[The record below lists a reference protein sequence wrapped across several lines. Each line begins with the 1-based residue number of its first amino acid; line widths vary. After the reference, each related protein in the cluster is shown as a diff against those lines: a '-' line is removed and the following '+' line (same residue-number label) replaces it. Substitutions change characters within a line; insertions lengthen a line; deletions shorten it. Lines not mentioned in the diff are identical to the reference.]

1 MSAVTLNP
9 ATNLFELSPSATVSS
24 FLASLSTPLST
35 ADLKAVG
42 DLARNSELRQ
52 ALVDDAADLFLRLD
66 QCAAVSSL
74 WARAV
79 ANLAFDAA
87 PVALACVARRFDSR
101 IRAALLSQARTKQTG
116 DDDDADDDDE
126 SVALIRSSVGALTNI
141 VAGIDDAAIDALFD
155 AELAQ
160 FLADR
165 VFAPLSTASL
175 DDVDHA
181 TVALALQLCHNALGS
196 GDAVRQRLREQS
208 LLDAIV
214 ALSKRLLGNAQ
225 LVADDELGSWYAK
238 LFALLGEL
246 VESPAFVD
254 VLVELSEPLARAASL
269 PPASLLA
276 TEQNDDDPRFLA
288 ASLLMTGASHSQAH
302 REALF
307 RASGWKAVA
316 FQLLGSET
324 VLHRKVRPS
333 LVKALAEL
341 SLADSLADE
350 LLDGGDLMRLVDI
363 ALESAVP
370 DVRVSA
376 AIAVGNVA
384 RTDARAQRL
393 LVEFGAVD
401 RLIGLVNAK
410 RDVAPDMRVPHAAV
424 GALSN
429 LAVSP
434 ANKLRLGQHATLF
447 ACLKQWLE
455 IPNALVQFAV
465 VLLLRSLA
473 GERQSRAQML
483 QHELLE
489 ALSTVASAAGYVQ
502 DDSAGTMTVE
512 GEAEPRHFND
522 DEANDGKVRDMR
534 VQYECARVLARLC
547 APAALNDGDAA
558 ARVVGAAD
566 VARVGAAKHFGML
579 AQTDLVPLQAEGLV
593 ALRDL
598 LAVDAS
604 LLPLAQAAARRV
616 LDSDP
621 VARVEATPESAA
633 PSPQHRQAEQR
644 LARVAAQTAG
654 ELLAATSREA

>member
-1 MSAVTLNP
+1 MSVTLNP

-42 DLARNSELRQ
+42 DLARDSKLRQ
-52 ALVDDAADLFLRLD
+52 ALVDDAADLLLRLD
-66 QCAAVSSL
+66 QCTAVSSL

-79 ANLAFDAA
+79 ANLAFDTA

-101 IRAALLSQARTKQTG
+101 IRAALLSQARTKQSG
-116 DDDDADDDDE
+116 DDDDDDDDDDDE

-225 LVADDELGSWYAK
+225 LVADDDLGSWYAK

-254 VLVELSEPLARAASL
+254 VLVELSEPLARTASL

-316 FQLLGSET
+316 FQLLGTET

-341 SLADSLADE
+341 SLADELADE

-363 ALESAVP
+363 ALESPVP

-393 LVEFGAVD
+393 LLEFGAVD

-522 DEANDGKVRDMR
+522 DEKNDGKVRDMR

-547 APAALNDGDAA
+547 SPAALNDGDAA
-558 ARVVGAAD
+558 ARAVGAAD
-566 VARVGAAKHFGML
+566 VARIGAAKHFVML
-579 AQTDLVPLQAEGLV
+579 TQTDLVPLQAEGLV

-604 LLPLAQAAARRV
+604 LLSLVQAAARRV

-633 PSPQHRQAEQR
+633 PSPQHRQAEER
-644 LARVAAQTAG
+644 LARVAAQTAA
-654 ELLAATSREA
+654 ELLNKEHHA